1 MMCRDGG
8 DHAGLPSA
16 HGMKIA
22 EGVPRSKSP
31 GATTAV
37 AVPAPTPINRGPRP
51 RLTMS
56 EMSAPPITAQYAAL
70 VAAGEIEEDPAQEE
84 GVAKLARLNE
94 RLAMHRLARK
104 SSSLGWL
111 FGQKVDRGQDLKGLY
126 IWGDVGRGKTML
138 MDMFFAACPVLRKR
152 RAHFHQFMLDV
163 QDRLNVYRLKLKA
176 GETLPGD
183 PIHMTA
189 DDLAEEAWVLCFDE
203 FHVTDIA
210 DAMILGRL
218 FTRLFERGVV
228 LVATSNVEP
237 SDLYRDGLNR
247 ALFVPFIALLME
259 RMEVVRLEARTDFR
273 MEKLIG
279 VKVWHVPAD
288 AAAER
293 ALDEAWRRLAGGR
306 RGQSLD
312 LLVKGHK
319 LPGPRATRGV
329 ARFTFHDLCG
339 LPLGAVDYLRIA
351 REFHTIII
359 DRVPVMDYAMRNE
372 AKRFIALIDT
382 LYDRGVKLVASA
394 EAEPAEIYQAEEG
407 FEASQS
413 TRTMS
418 PIAELGWA
426 ESRGLPHGRAPA
438 ASGSAA
444 GIVET

>member
-1 MMCRDGG
+1 M
-8 DHAGLPSA
+8 
-16 HGMKIA
+16 
-22 EGVPRSKSP
+22 
-31 GATTAV
+31 V
-37 AVPAPTPINRGPRP
+37 AVPAPAPITGVPRP
-51 RLTMS
+51 RLAMS
-56 EMSAPPITAQYAAL
+56 EMSPPPITAQYAAL
-70 VAAGEIEEDPAQEE
+70 VAAGEIEEDSAQEAV
-84 GVAKLARLNE
+84 VAKLARLNE

-111 FGQKVDRGQDLKGLY
+111 FGQKVDRGQELKGLY
-126 IWGDVGRGKTML
+126 IWGEVGRGKTML
-138 MDMFFAACPVLRKR
+138 MDMFFAACPVQRKR

-163 QDRLNVYRLKLKA
+163 QDRLNIYRAKLKS
-176 GETLPGD
+176 GETLPAD

-228 LVATSNVEP
+228 VVATSNVEP

-247 ALFVPFIALLME
+247 SLFVPFIALLME

-293 ALDEAWRRLAGGR
+293 ALDEAWRRLTGGR
-306 RGQSLD
+306 KGLPLD
-312 LLVKGHK
+312 LIVKGHQLK
-319 LPGPRATRGV
+319 VPRAAMGV
-329 ARFTFHDLCG
+329 ARFGFHDLCG

-351 REFHTIII
+351 REFHTVII

-382 LYDRGVKLVASA
+382 FYDRAVKLVASA
-394 EAEPAEIYQAEEG
+394 EAEPADIYQADEG
-407 FEASQS
+407 FEANEFK
-413 TRTMS
+413 RTVS
-418 PIAELGWA
+418 RIAEMGSA
-426 ESRGLPHGRAPA
+426 EYLSLPHGRAPA